1 MWGLEPRMRSR
12 SSCWRPVISASAMTS
27 AMTPTV
33 TPSVEM
39 NEMTEMNACFRFASR
54 YRMAT
59 CSSNGRSR
67 MNHAN
72 AKARNSDNGLS
83 CFRAFVADSAFM
95 DRILIPLTHQGKQ
108 DDVADRCTVGQ
119 EHHEPIDADA

>member
-12 SSCWRPVISASAMTS
+12 SSCWRPVISASAITS

-54 YRMAT
+54 YRRAT
-59 CSSNGRSR
+59 CSSNGRSLID
-67 MNHAN
+67 HAN
-72 AKARNSDNGLS
+72 VNARNNDRGLS
-83 CFRAFVADSAFM
+83 SFRAFVANSAFIG
-95 DRILIPLTHQGKQ
+95 RILIPLTHQGEQ
-108 DDVADRCTVGQ
+108 DDVADRRAIGQ
-119 EHHEPIDADA
+119 EHHEPI